1 MKILFLYPNHV
12 GYFRCPVGLTLIM
25 TVCANAGHQVKLFD
39 TTFMNT
45 STNEDQ
51 KQREESGQVKPV
63 TVDNFF
69 TKKTKE
75 QIDEAWLK
83 TIENFRPDLIA
94 TTIVEDSYVYCNQLL
109 KIAKDNF
116 NIPIVAGGSMPT
128 VVPQV
133 VIENPNIDYVVETE
147 GEIAFIEL
155 LEALKVSREKNKV
168 DVSKVPNLW
177 YKQDGISKKTG
188 LMKYINM
195 DDIPNQRLEFWD
207 DKHFQKAYDGKLY
220 TTGFFEASRGCMHKC
235 HYCINRAFQVFQEE
249 SGKARR
255 NKSVDKIINE
265 VKELHEKR
273 NFGLIMWTDDNFLA
287 RKPSELDELFSRWEK
302 EIKVP
307 YWINTCIETVNDHN
321 LSQLKSSGC
330 VGIGIGLETGSDWV
344 RQHLLL
350 KGRMDNKFYMEKF
363 GLIAKY
369 KIRVTAN
376 NMIGIPGEYEE
387 DFFETI
393 KLNKAIRSLGED
405 ITSFDVT
412 FMAPYMGTVMHNIA
426 LEMDL
431 IDSHD
436 EPGFKGMSKANISM
450 RMEPTM
456 RNPVMSREKIMELYY
471 DFADYVSGK
480 KEIPEKFLKTDPERR
495 FADSQEIYDLYQKYL
510 QGPVDPFMV
519 IPKNGIK
526 LKKQE
531 NLEPSAGLN

>member
-1 MKILFLYPNHV
+1 
-12 GYFRCPVGLTLIM
+12 
-25 TVCANAGHQVKLFD
+25 
-39 TTFMNT
+39 
-45 STNEDQ
+45 
-51 KQREESGQVKPV
+51 
-63 TVDNFF
+63 
-69 TKKTKE
+69 
-75 QIDEAWLK
+75 
-83 TIENFRPDLIA
+83 
-94 TTIVEDSYVYCNQLL
+94 
-109 KIAKDNF
+109 
-116 NIPIVAGGSMPT
+116 
-128 VVPQV
+128 
-133 VIENPNIDYVVETE
+133 
-147 GEIAFIEL
+147 
-155 LEALKVSREKNKV
+155 
-168 DVSKVPNLW
+168 
-177 YKQDGISKKTG
+177 
-188 LMKYINM
+188 
-195 DDIPNQRLEFWD
+195 
-207 DKHFQKAYDGKLY
+207 
-220 TTGFFEASRGCMHKC
+220 
-235 HYCINRAFQVFQEE
+235 
-249 SGKARR
+249 
-255 NKSVDKIINE
+255 
-265 VKELHEKR
+265 
-273 NFGLIMWTDDNFLA
+273 
-287 RKPSELDELFSRWEK
+287 
-302 EIKVP
+302 
-307 YWINTCIETVNDHN
+307 
-321 LSQLKSSGC
+321 
-330 VGIGIGLETGSDWV
+330 
-344 RQHLLL
+344 
-350 KGRMDNKFYMEKF
+350 MDNKFYMEKF

-531 NLEPSAGLN
+531 INQAQV

>member
-1 MKILFLYPNHV
+1 M
-12 GYFRCPVGLTLIM
+12 G
-25 TVCANAGHQVKLFD
+25 
-39 TTFMNT
+39 
-45 STNEDQ
+45 
-51 KQREESGQVKPV
+51 
-63 TVDNFF
+63 
-69 TKKTKE
+69 
-75 QIDEAWLK
+75 
-83 TIENFRPDLIA
+83 
-94 TTIVEDSYVYCNQLL
+94 
-109 KIAKDNF
+109 
-116 NIPIVAGGSMPT
+116 
-128 VVPQV
+128 
-133 VIENPNIDYVVETE
+133 
-147 GEIAFIEL
+147 
-155 LEALKVSREKNKV
+155 
-168 DVSKVPNLW
+168 
-177 YKQDGISKKTG
+177 
-188 LMKYINM
+188 
-195 DDIPNQRLEFWD
+195 
-207 DKHFQKAYDGKLY
+207 
-220 TTGFFEASRGCMHKC
+220 
-235 HYCINRAFQVFQEE
+235 
-249 SGKARR
+249 
-255 NKSVDKIINE
+255 
-265 VKELHEKR
+265 
-273 NFGLIMWTDDNFLA
+273 
-287 RKPSELDELFSRWEK
+287 K

-480 KEIPEKFLKTDPERR
+480 KEIPEFLKTDPERR